1 MSSLDY
7 TEINNEHLI
16 LTKPA
21 EKKHVIEGLDLD
33 INARVSAMS
42 DVVSVANA
50 LEPDLASSITALNEY
65 NELSTTM
72 NSNSGRVYSQ
82 NPNHS
87 TLNPVNDPI
96 SHEYI
101 PRINEAA
108 LADVQ
113 ARLDFQNRVYA
124 YTAVGLISV
133 IIGGIMFNS
142 TK

>member
-7 TEINNEHLI
+7 AELNNHSLI
-16 LTKPA
+16 LTKPSN
-21 EKKHVIEGLDLD
+21 KIEGMNDIKSTVLD
-33 INARVSAMS
+33 
-42 DVVSVANA
+42 ANTNDEIIA
-50 LEPDLASSITALNEY
+50 AASIIEQDLAKALPALNQY
-65 NELSTTM
+65 NELSNTM
-72 NSNSGRVYSQ
+72 NANSGRVYSQ

-87 TLNPVNDPI
+87 SLNPVNDPI

-113 ARLDFQNRVYA
+113 SRLDFQNRVYA

-142 TK
+142 SK

>member
-1 MSSLDY
+1 MSLEY
-7 TEINNEHLI
+7 AELNNQHLI
-16 LTKPA
+16 LSKPSA
-21 EKKHVIEGLDLD
+21 KQPIVEGLD
-33 INARVSAMS
+33 INAAVNRRTPDEIAEAAQFLEQDLSIALPAAREY
-42 DVVSVANA
+42 DV
-50 LEPDLASSITALNEY
+50 
-65 NELSTTM
+65 LSNTM
-72 NSNSGRVYSQ
+72 NSDNGGRVYSQ

-87 TLNPVNDPI
+87 TVNPVNDPI

-113 ARLDFQNRVYA
+113 SRLEFQNRVYA